1 MGEAR
6 CTTHPD
12 AVAEGSCARCGDFV
26 CRLCGP
32 LEPVALCPRC
42 AIKTTLDWEEPG
54 DHGPIRAF
62 VETLR
67 ESIGSP
73 SRVGARLGGSGH
85 ALPALAYVTACG
97 LCGLFPLSIVLA
109 VPLVSVANPYELGLK
124 STGALSVAV
133 SLVLFSIAAAT
144 LLALGVA
151 VLAAA
156 IWGVARVLGVP
167 LRYDVQLRASAY
179 GVSLVA
185 LPLIGP
191 LLLPVALVQ
200 SLLMSLAVLRA
211 RGDAQRAAAV
221 VGIAVALVAAAA
233 LLLSR

>member
-1 MGEAR
+1 MSEPR
-6 CTTHPD
+6 CTTHAD

-42 AIKTTLDWEEPG
+42 AMKTTLDWEEPG

-85 ALPALAYVTACG
+85 ALAALAYVTACG
-97 LCGLFPLSIVLA
+97 VCGLLPLSLLMA

-124 STGALSVAV
+124 STGVLSVGV

-144 LLALGVA
+144 LLSLGVA
-151 VLAAA
+151 LFAAG
-156 IWGVARVLGVP
+156 IWVVARLLGVP
-167 LRYDVQLRASAY
+167 VRYDVQLRACAY
-179 GVSLVA
+179 GMSMVA

-191 LLLPVALVQ
+191 LLLPVAIVQ
-200 SLLMSLAVLRA
+200 ALLMSRAVLRA
-211 RGDAQRAAAV
+211 RR
-221 VGIAVALVAAAA
+221 
-233 LLLSR
+233 